1 MDGLIVIIKPLLP
14 SNTLSNGTLATPA
27 GNVKVYGPKS

>member
-1 MDGLIVIIKPLLP
+1 MDGLIVSIKPLLP
-14 SNTLSNGTLATPA
+14 SYTLSNGKLVTPA